1 MSSSVPP
8 PFPPSNPPPP
18 DPFASSQP
26 PLPPGKKSNILI
38 WILGGI
44 VALMLGVTAMCGLAG
59 FFILHKAKEAGLDS
73 GLLTTNPAYAAAK
86 MAATM
91 NPDVETVTTDDGSG
105 TITVRDKKTGK
116 TTTLKFD
123 ANRKTMVVTD
133 ENGKEAT
140 VRVNTDGDKGAVEV
154 QSADGTMKF
163 GGAGSAQMPA
173 WMPVYPGSS
182 PTGTFSSQSKDGNQ
196 STFAFKTQDAA
207 AKVMSYYQ
215 DQLKSGG
222 FSINMATNTPQGG
235 MVMAEDSGKNRSL
248 MMTASSSSEGTD
260 VSLTAIEKK

>member
-8 PFPPSNPPPP
+8 PFNPPPPP

-26 PLPPGKKSNILI
+26 SLPPGKKSNILI

-44 VALMLGVTAMCGLAG
+44 VALMIGSAAMCGLGAY
-59 FFILHKAKEAGLDS
+59 FVMHKAKQAGLDS
-73 GLLTTNPAYAAAK
+73 GLLSSNPAYAMAK

-91 NPDVETVTTDDGSG
+91 NPDSETVSTDDSSG

-123 ANRKTMVVTD
+123 PDKKTMVVTD

-140 VRVNTDGDKGAVEV
+140 VKMNTDGDKGSIEV
-154 QSADGTMKF
+154 QSADGNMKF
-163 GGAGSAQMPA
+163 GGAASAQVPA

-182 PTGTFSSQSKDGNQ
+182 PTGTFSSQSKDGSQ
-196 STFAFKTQDAA
+196 STFAFKTHDAA
-207 AKVMSYYQ
+207 PKVMSYYQ
-215 DQLKSGG
+215 DQLKSSG
-222 FSINMATNTPQGG
+222 FTINMATNTPQGG
-235 MVMAEDSGKNRSL
+235 MVMAEDSGKTRTL
-248 MMTASSSSEGTD
+248 MVTANTSSEGTD

>member
-44 VALMLGVTAMCGLAG
+44 VALMIGVTAMCGLAG
-59 FFILHKAKEAGLDS
+59 YFIMHKAKQAGLDS
-73 GLLTTNPAYAAAK
+73 GLLSSNPAYAVAK

-91 NPDVETVTTDDGSG
+91 NPDVETVTTDDSRG

-123 ANRKTMVVTD
+123 PDKKTMVVID

-140 VRVNTDGDKGAVEV
+140 VKVNTDGDKGTVEV
-154 QSADGTMKF
+154 QSPDGNMKF
-163 GGAGSAQMPA
+163 GASASNQMPA
-173 WMPVYPGSS
+173 WMPVYPGSQ
-182 PTGTFSSQSKDGNQ
+182 PTGTFSSQTKDGSQ
-196 STFAFKTQDAA
+196 STFAFKTHDAA

-235 MVMAEDSGKNRSL
+235 MVMAEESGKNRSL
-248 MMTASSSSEGTD
+248 MITASSSGDGTD